1 MAHIENEMR
10 VTLASHSSN
19 EAVAR
24 SVVTAFIMQM
34 DPSVGELADI
44 KTAVSEAVTNAIVH
58 GYRNSSGNVEILCRI
73 LERDVLYIRVRDK
86 GCGIPDVKK
95 AMEPLF
101 TTVPEEE
108 RAGLGFAVM
117 ESFMDSVSV
126 KSAVGKASFP
136 QALYVPELTK
146 MSAADI
152 ASAASA
158 TDEKLRRDK
167 LVTENLGLVHLC
179 ANRFRGRGVEYEEL
193 YSSGCVGL
201 VKAAGAFDE
210 ERGVKFST
218 YAVPVILGEIKRVFR
233 DGGTVKVSRSLK
245 ELSMKVTREKADF
258 ILKNGR
264 EPTVCE
270 LADIMGESAENIAEA
285 LSAALPCISLTGGED
300 EDGRQQDIPS
310 PFREADIYEGIALR
324 QVMDRLSADDR
335 RLIFLR
341 YFKGLTQSRTADM
354 LGMTQVQ
361 VSRREKKILGEL
373 RRELV

>member
-1 MAHIENEMR
+1 
-10 VTLASHSSN
+10 
-19 EAVAR
+19 
-24 SVVTAFIMQM
+24 
-34 DPSVGELADI
+34 
-44 KTAVSEAVTNAIVH
+44 
-58 GYRNSSGNVEILCRI
+58 
-73 LERDVLYIRVRDK
+73 
-86 GCGIPDVKK
+86 
-95 AMEPLF
+95 
-101 TTVPEEE
+101 
-108 RAGLGFAVM
+108 
-117 ESFMDSVSV
+117 
-126 KSAVGKASFP
+126 
-136 QALYVPELTK
+136 

-152 ASAASA
+152 ASTASA

-361 VSRREKKILGEL
+361 VSRREKALLTQL
-373 RRELV
+373 RQRLNE